1 MRRRHYPFT
10 IDEAAREVWL
20 RELWLAFDDV
30 GFPAQLRREYWEW
43 VEAFSI
49 RMINRRTRRAQP
61 RRFPFADMPSRLLHV
76 EVARDP
82 AGHVAMV

>member
-1 MRRRHYPFT
+1 MRRRHCPFT
-10 IDEAAREVWL
+10 IDEVAREVWL

-30 GFPAQLRREYWEW
+30 SFPAQLRREYWEC

-49 RMINRRTRRAQP
+49 HMINRRTQRAQP
-61 RRFPFADMPSRLLHV
+61 QRFPFTDMPSSLLQL
-76 EVARDP
+76 EVAPDR